1 MWKHQILAELQ
12 FLYAGALRSQSFPI
26 WQERLP
32 QMSSQLEESIGV
44 FAGDILPIEKAGH
57 LLVGK
62 EMTRDFFH
70 LPFSNTLFMY
80 QEETKHA
87 VHIGK
92 LEGHGMLFS
101 WGFIFDKDRNCWE
114 PDAYCSLFNLNSE
127 TIHYYA
133 ALYSEAELEARLD
146 SVLSKEDPQRHLSAV
161 AFILNVLNCR
171 NVQLAPLDPPE
182 RLNRARVKKGKRPL
196 YRYHVLTVDLKRAQK
211 ATNSRDQAQF
221 DMMPVH
227 LCRGH
232 FKEYTE
238 DKPLFGRTTGR
249 FWWQP
254 YARGTAKNGVVIK
267 DYDVR
272 LS

>member
-12 FLYAGALRSQSFPI
+12 FLYAGALQAQRLPI

-32 QMSSQLEESIGV
+32 QMISQLEESIGV
-44 FAGDILPIEKAGH
+44 FAGDILSIEKASQQ
-57 LLVGK
+57 LIGK
-62 EMTRDFFH
+62 EMVREFFH

-87 VHIGK
+87 VHIGE
-92 LEGHGMLFS
+92 LEGYDTLFS
-101 WGFIFDKDRNCWE
+101 WGFLFDKDSNCWL
-114 PDAYCSLFNLNSE
+114 PDAYFSLLHLKSE
-127 TIHYYA
+127 TLHHYG
-133 ALYSEAELEARLD
+133 ALYPETELETRLD
-146 SVLSKEDPQRHLSAV
+146 PVSSRALSQRHLSAV
-161 AFILNVLNCR
+161 GFILNVLNCK
-171 NVQLAPLDPPE
+171 NVQLSPVEPPE
-182 RLNRARVKKGKRPL
+182 RLNRARAKKGKNPL
-196 YRYHVLTVDLKRAQK
+196 YRYHILTVDRNKAQK
-211 ATNSRDQAQF
+211 VAGSTSQGQF
-221 DMMPVH
+221 GIMPVH

-238 DKPLFGRTTGR
+238 DKPLFGRVTGR

-254 YARGTAKNGVVIK
+254 YARGKAKNGVVLK